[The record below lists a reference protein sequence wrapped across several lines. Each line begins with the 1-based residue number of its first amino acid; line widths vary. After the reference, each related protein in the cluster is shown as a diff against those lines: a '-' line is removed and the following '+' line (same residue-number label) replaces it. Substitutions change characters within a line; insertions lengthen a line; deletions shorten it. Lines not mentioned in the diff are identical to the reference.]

1 MAGYVIHLA
10 VGEEYLRNYPNEI
23 KKHEDFIEGIIYPD
37 SVTDKS
43 LTHFGPKSSQ
53 PNLKEFFNKRDINE
67 DFDKGYFLHLVTD
80 YLFYNKF
87 LSIFSKKYIYTD
99 YDILNK
105 ELQEMFQVKI
115 PEQVKDKVFYETGKT
130 KILNLEETI
139 EFIRKTAKYN
149 LNDIKKAVLRGD
161 KFWLEFRPLK
171 RI

>member
-23 KKHEDFIEGIIYPD
+23 KNYNDFIEGIIYPD

-43 LTHFGPKSSQ
+43 LTHYGPKSSQ
-53 PNLKEFFNKRDINE
+53 PNLKDFFCDRDINS
-67 DFDKGYFLHLVTD
+67 DFNKGYFVHLVTD

-87 LSIFSKKYIYTD
+87 LKVFSKKYIYTD

-105 ELQEMFQVKI
+105 ELENKFQVKV
-115 PEQVKDKVFYETGKT
+115 PEKVKDKVFYKTGET
-130 KILNLEETI
+130 KILNLEDTI
-139 EFIRKTAKYN
+139 EFIKSTAKHN
-149 LNDIKKAVLRGD
+149 LNDIKTAVLNGD
-161 KFWLEFRPLK
+161 NYWLEIRPMK